1 MGNIISV
8 LQEIFLFRENDTS
21 KVGLSAFKESV
32 TPTERPKAQAP
43 EPKELRISD
52 LMRKGSY

>member
-8 LQEIFLFRENDTS
+8 LQEIFLLKENNYA
-21 KVGLSAFKESV
+21 KVGLSTFKEST
-32 TPTERPKAQAP
+32 TPVERPKVQAP
-43 EPKELRISD
+43 EPKELKISD